1 MGDILVPKK
10 SPSSETSGPASS
22 PKLVNRFPAPSL
34 IPHRNRSI
42 IMSIPEDARFLYTPV
57 VVASYLRCLVTE
69 EDQAKMN
76 EVEVP
81 YLFNEAQQAL
91 NRVTSDTS

>member
-1 MGDILVPKK
+1 
-10 SPSSETSGPASS
+10 
-22 PKLVNRFPAPSL
+22 
-34 IPHRNRSI
+34 
-42 IMSIPEDARFLYTPV
+42 MSIPEDARFLYTPV